1 VESGATPNTSLLKPR
16 LHYEQGRAKE
26 DEMNVNVN
34 DILQQARDVMNV
46 QRVFGEPIHQNG
58 LTLVPVA
65 SVRGG
70 GGGGGGTNPKGG
82 EEGGGVGFGVTAR
95 PVGAYIIR
103 GDQVEWRPA
112 VDTTRLITAGAAVG
126 SLAILTLRTA
136 IKRSRRRGRAAK
148 R

>member
-1 VESGATPNTSLLKPR
+1 MSI
-16 LHYEQGRAKE
+16 
-26 DEMNVNVN
+26 NVN
-34 DILQQARDVMNV
+34 DILERARDVMNV
-46 QRVFGEPIHQNG
+46 QRVFGEPIHENG

-70 GGGGGGTNPKGG
+70 GGGGGGSNPQGG

-95 PVGAYIIR
+95 PVGAYVIR
-103 GDQVEWRPA
+103 GDQVEWQPA
-112 VDTTRLITAGAAVG
+112 LDTTRLVTAGAVVG

-136 IKRSRRRGRAAK
+136 IKRSRRARRYAK